1 LAEWEE
7 KKVEL
12 EELDCTIYA
21 ISVDT
26 LEQAQEVVGRGLTFP
41 VAYGCTKA
49 DADAIDAWWGDHSPD
64 GEHIQPA
71 EFLLGRG
78 GMILGSMYASGQV
91 GRMSADEAVRLITG
105 RERRRLAQEA
115 ERAQNPAAT

>member
-1 LAEWEE
+1 M
-7 KKVEL
+7 
-12 EELDCTIYA
+12 EELGCTIYA

-26 LEQAQEVVGRGLTFP
+26 LEQALEIVGLGLTFP

-49 DADAIDAWWGDHSPD
+49 DADAIDAWWGNHPPD

-78 GMILGSMYASGQV
+78 GVVLGSMYASGPV
-91 GRMSADEAVRLITG
+91 GHMGADEAIRQITS